1 MKNKLARELLFTSMD
16 VPNIDNTN
24 ISMILHVYDRWF
36 IWARITVSLK
46 DVRNRKWE
54 SCILELKKKKWD
66 HMV

>member
-36 IWARITVSLK
+36 I
-46 DVRNRKWE
+46 
-54 SCILELKKKKWD
+54 
-66 HMV
+66 